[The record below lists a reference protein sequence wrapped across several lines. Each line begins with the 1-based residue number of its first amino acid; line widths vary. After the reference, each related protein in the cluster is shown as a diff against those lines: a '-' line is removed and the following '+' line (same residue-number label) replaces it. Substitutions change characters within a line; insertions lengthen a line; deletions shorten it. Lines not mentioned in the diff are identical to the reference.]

1 MSPKSRAV
9 YKDFSHTLR
18 SKELLGKGMGHAQEL
33 ARECMRELPE
43 TVHWRIHLEMADLS
57 KREKMFGEARR
68 LYKAATALQPLAPQ
82 AWLEHAKMEE
92 ERGHFR
98 RCLRILT
105 EGLRQCPYH
114 EALMLKGIK
123 HLERLGELGTAR
135 SLLAQLQS
143 VPINQ
148 SWRTLLE
155 GSLLEARAGETE
167 TARRIFKFLIQQAPQ
182 KASPPL
188 FSHTWRPHFSHMSKD
203 EMCFLLVFL

>member
-1 MSPKSRAV
+1 M
-9 YKDFSHTLR
+9 
-18 SKELLGKGMGHAQEL
+18 HA
-33 ARECMRELPE
+33 
-43 TVHWRIHLEMADLS
+43 
-57 KREKMFGEARR
+57 F
-68 LYKAATALQPLAPQ
+68 
-82 AWLEHAKMEE
+82 KMEE
-92 ERGHFR
+92 ERGHFG

-182 KASPPL
+182 KASPPP
-188 FSHTWRPHFSHMSKD
+188 FFPYVATP
-203 EMCFLLVFL
+203 FLPYVKR